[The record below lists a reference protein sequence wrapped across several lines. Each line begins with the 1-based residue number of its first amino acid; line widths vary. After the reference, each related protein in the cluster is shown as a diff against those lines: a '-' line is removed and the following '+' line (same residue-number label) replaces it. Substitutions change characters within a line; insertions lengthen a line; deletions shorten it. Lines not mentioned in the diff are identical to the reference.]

1 MPSRIIKFLEKLSPA
16 EREIHIRT
24 ASQYITHPEVL
35 HIVQNLSSE
44 SDAEAD
50 AEADAKLQK
59 FLSVLGLQ
67 LQVTSWMGSRR

>member
-35 HIVQNLSSE
+35 HIVQNLG
-44 SDAEAD
+44 AQAD
-50 AEADAKLQK
+50 AQADAKLQK